1 MRGRM
6 GEVDRELGSG
16 PRVSDRRHPATVILH
31 DFAYQRETQTKPA
44 AVAATALEPL
54 EDQFGLVCGES
65 GTVVSDGQDNLA
77 SRPNGFHDDLDP
89 RPSRGR

>member
-6 GEVDRELGSG
+6 GEVDRELRSR
-16 PRVSDRRHPATVILH
+16 PRVSDRRHPATVVLH
-31 DFAYQRETQTKPA
+31 HFTYQRQAQTEAA

-65 GTVVSDGQDNLA
+65 GTVVSDG
-77 SRPNGFHDDLDP
+77 
-89 RPSRGR
+89 